1 MFKALLL
8 VGTGGFAGSV
18 LRYLLSL
25 WLNPLHAAGF
35 PWGTFLVNIAG
46 SFLIGWVMGWSFRGA
61 LGPDMRLLLAT
72 GVCGG
77 FTTFSSF
84 SYEAWALLQN
94 GEPWTAAFYAGC
106 SMLLGLAAAA
116 AGLWM
121 AGAGS

>member
-1 MFKALLL
+1 MFKAILL

-18 LRYLLSL
+18 LRYVLSL

-61 LGPDMRLLLAT
+61 LGPDARLLLAT

-94 GEPWTAAFYAGC
+94 GEPWTAAFYAGG
-106 SMLLGLAAAA
+106 SMLLGLMAAA